1 MFKMNIDV
9 NILSDSMCFDSGT
22 KICQYKDGKDTVEIE
37 VRGKVR
43 VIYKGTAYTRYSE
56 MPKKLKELF
65 NTGKAYYDELVQIE
79 ASNWYEVL
87 FNNDEDYDIA
97 EVEHYHSEQLEAY
110 CKECME
116 LFKTRHS

>member
-56 MPKKLKELF
+56 MPKKLKKHKNPAKCRF
-65 NTGKAYYDELVQIE
+65 
-79 ASNWYEVL
+79 
-87 FNNDEDYDIA
+87 
-97 EVEHYHSEQLEAY
+97 
-110 CKECME
+110 
-116 LFKTRHS
+116 FKW